1 MSKLLYFAYGSNLHP
16 QWLRS
21 RTPSAEILSTE
32 SSPYFNLQFNK
43 HGLDNSGK
51 CNIVKSDHADDVV
64 HGVVYQINAD
74 EKAVL
79 DEAERGYSH
88 ERIHIGEYEN
98 VLVYIAEETVSDY
111 SKPYS
116 WYRDIVIAGAQY
128 HNFPESYI
136 EHIRSFTAIVDPD
149 LEREKKHRAIVWPGS

>member
-32 SSPYFNLQFNK
+32 SSPYYYLLFNK

-51 CNIVKSDHADDVV
+51 CNIVKSDNIDDVV

-79 DEAERGYSH
+79 DEAELGYSR
-88 ERIHIGEYEN
+88 ERIQIGEYEN
-98 VLVYIAEETVSDY
+98 VLVYIANETVSNY

-149 LEREKKHRAIVWPGS
+149 LERENKHRAIVWPGS